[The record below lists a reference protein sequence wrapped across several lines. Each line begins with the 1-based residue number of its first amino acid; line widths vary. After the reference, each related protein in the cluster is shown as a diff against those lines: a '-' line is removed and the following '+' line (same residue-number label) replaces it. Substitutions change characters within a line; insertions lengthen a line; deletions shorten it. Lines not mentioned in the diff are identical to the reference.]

1 MFSRRRLKVTAFSS
15 DTGNDAT
22 TEGDQI
28 VRPPRVLGLKISYG
42 TMQPLKATISNNEY
56 DPHYEYLDTANA
68 KK

>member
-1 MFSRRRLKVTAFSS
+1 M
-15 DTGNDAT
+15 G
-22 TEGDQI
+22 
-28 VRPPRVLGLKISYG
+28 PRGVAMEHHREWSVLLAELDSNTWLVLGLKISYG

>member
-1 MFSRRRLKVTAFSS
+1 MGIPLAEKLTNSIGT
-15 DTGNDAT
+15 
-22 TEGDQI
+22 
-28 VRPPRVLGLKISYG
+28 VLGLKISYG